1 MQHRE
6 CASRNLMKDLM
17 GSSIPL
23 GLDALS
29 AHAGD
34 LRWSQ

>member
-6 CASRNLMKDLM
+6 CASMNLMKDLM
-17 GSSIPL
+17 KSSIPL
-23 GLDALS
+23 GLDAPSVL
-29 AHAGD
+29 AGD